1 MTKLNQAIKH
11 CRQTAS
17 KCDVSAECRAEH
29 LQLAKW
35 LTELKRFRKITTDK
49 LKIYDTLRSDA
60 IDFVKRNIQ
69 REDES
74 ADNDYKISILRLA
87 KDTAEDADIKV
98 RMLDEILE
106 YANENYE
113 ASHKISSIFNP

>member
-1 MTKLNQAIKH
+1 MKTLNEAIKH
-11 CRQTAS
+11 CRQVAS
-17 KCDVSAECRAEH
+17 KCDVSVECRAEH
-29 LQLAKW
+29 SQLAKW

-49 LKIYDTLRSDA
+49 FKIYDTLRSDA
-60 IDFVKRNIQ
+60 IDFAKRNMQ
-69 REDES
+69 REDEP

-113 ASHKISSIFNP
+113 ASHKVSSVFNP